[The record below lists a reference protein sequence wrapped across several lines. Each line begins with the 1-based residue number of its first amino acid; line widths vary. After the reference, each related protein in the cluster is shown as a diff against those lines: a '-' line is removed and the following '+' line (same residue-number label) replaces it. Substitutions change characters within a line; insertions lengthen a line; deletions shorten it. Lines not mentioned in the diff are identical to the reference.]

1 MAVAMNN
8 IPGDVTPPPLPP
20 PPVSMTNPP
29 HTTLIDRVT
38 DLEHALNALT
48 DQHNRFV
55 EAAARELGI

>member
-1 MAVAMNN
+1 MALMNDT
-8 IPGDVTPPPLPP
+8 GPLPP
-20 PPVSMTNPP
+20 PPPPVVANPP
-29 HTTLIDRVT
+29 PRPTLIDRVT